1 MAFIPDSLSDH
12 SPSFCVGAKKGHN
25 LIHIPT
31 GWRSSGRSPI
41 RIPRI
46 TFNPRYPHGSKS
58 TTIFTYT

>member
-31 GWRSSGRSPI
+31 GRRPSGHSPI
-41 RIPRI
+41 R
-46 TFNPRYPHGSKS
+46 GSEDN
-58 TTIFTYT
+58 F